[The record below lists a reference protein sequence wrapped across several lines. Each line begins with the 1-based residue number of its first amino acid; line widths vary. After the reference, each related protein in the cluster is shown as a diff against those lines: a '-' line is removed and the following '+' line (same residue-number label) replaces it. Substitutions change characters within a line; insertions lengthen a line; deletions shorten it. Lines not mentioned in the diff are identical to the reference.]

1 MATHTHLWRGA
12 IWLLTLS
19 SSCLAQTEASDAA
32 AAGSPVA
39 PLMAAITHV
48 NLVDVERG
56 VVTPDQTILF
66 DGPRIARV
74 GPSAEIAPP
83 AGAPSLDATGLY
95 AIPGLCD
102 AHIHSA
108 MTADLNGK
116 LFLANGV
123 TLVRD
128 MGGMTSTMVAIRK
141 KYNAQGEA
149 GFVPDPDLPV
159 VGPFMLVTGNI
170 VDGKPPVWAM
180 FSEVATTPEEARAA
194 VRKLHE
200 AGVDQ
205 IKVYSR
211 LQPEVYAAACEE
223 AKAVGLKAV
232 GHIPG
237 QVTLEQAIAAGQ
249 HTNEH
254 LQRLDLLIRDALP
267 PDEVA
272 KIEEGGTTDT
282 RGWPKA
288 YWEHYPKADPAKLR
302 AGIERLKASGM
313 VQVPTL
319 VVLQGI
325 AGLTDLEAAQKDPR
339 LAYMPAFSQQFW
351 MGPGYK
357 GYAGRLKAELPH
369 FLSLARDLHEAG
381 VAMIVGT
388 DLANPF
394 VFPGFS
400 VHDELKNFVEIGFS
414 PVGALRAATIG
425 PAQALGV
432 AGDHGA
438 IAPGKYANVVLL
450 RADPLNDVANASQIE
465 HVIIAGRHHDRAALD
480 RLLESAKKQA
490 GN

>member
-1 MATHTHLWRGA
+1 MM
-12 IWLLTLS
+12 LLALS
-19 SSCLAQTEASDAA
+19 SSCLAQPEAGGAA
-32 AAGSPVA
+32 AAESPGA
-39 PLMAAITHV
+39 ASLAAITHV

-56 VVTPDQTILF
+56 VVEPDQTILMN
-66 DGPRIARV
+66 GPRISRV
-74 GPSAEIAPP
+74 GASSEVVVP
-83 AGAPSLDATGLY
+83 AGASVLDAKGLY
-95 AIPGLCD
+95 AMPGLCD

-108 MTADLNGK
+108 MTTDLNGK

-128 MGGMTSTMVAIRK
+128 MGGMTPTMVAIRK
-141 KYNAQGEA
+141 KYNEQGNA
-149 GFVPDPDLPV
+149 GFVPDPDFPV
-159 VGPFMLVTGNI
+159 VGPFMVVTGNI

-194 VRKLHE
+194 VRKLHG

-211 LQPEVYAAACEE
+211 LRPEVYAAACEE

-254 LQRLDLLIRDALP
+254 LQRLDLLIREALP
-267 PDEVA
+267 AEDVA
-272 KIEEGGTTDT
+272 KIEEGGTIDT
-282 RGWPKA
+282 RGWPKT
-288 YWEHYPKADPAKLR
+288 YWAHYPKADRGKLR

-325 AGLTDLEAAQKDPR
+325 VGLTDLEAAQKDPR
-339 LAYMPAFSQQFW
+339 LVYTPAFSQQFW

-357 GYAGRLKAELPH
+357 GYAGRLKEELPH
-369 FLSLARDLHEAG
+369 FFSLARDLREAG
-381 VAMIVGT
+381 VPMIVGT

-394 VFPGFS
+394 VFAGFS
-400 VHDELKNFVEIGFS
+400 VHDELKNFVEIGFTA
-414 PVGALRAATIG
+414 GEALRAATIA
-425 PAQALGV
+425 PARALGV
-432 AGDHGA
+432 DADHGT
-438 IAPGKYANVVLL
+438 IALGKYANVVLV
-450 RADPLNDVANASQIE
+450 RSDPLSDISHAGQIE
-465 HVIIAGRHHDRAALD
+465 HVVIAGRHHDRAALD
-480 RLLESAKKQA
+480 RLMEEVKEQA